1 MYIVWKKIPRHQGY
15 IKILHFIYYNNI
27 ILYISDNTYVLLIPP
42 MNPTH
47 TTLKNSG
54 TELISTV
61 GSLHIC
67 PFILHTS
74 PFQPVVQ
81 GGIAYRK
88 KPQSAILA
96 FEKKPTKN
104 TILENRSNYFPN

>member
-1 MYIVWKKIPRHQGY
+1 
-15 IKILHFIYYNNI
+15 
-27 ILYISDNTYVLLIPP
+27 

-47 TTLKNSG
+47 TMQKKNSG

-61 GSLHIC
+61 GSLHIG

-74 PFQPVVQ
+74 PFQPVVHS
-81 GGIAYRK
+81 GIAYRK

-96 FEKKPTKN
+96 FEKTHKEYNIRK
-104 TILENRSNYFPN
+104 